1 MVHVMAVLWPTKLS
15 KHVFFQNCTKYLN
28 GVNDVLSES
37 TSKMTYVTHFHDVST
52 NFCKQ
57 IHWCKNTVLGDGF
70 AIELIS
76 LEVNQEYPLDYSEHI
91 ESTLIN
97 DIWIVSILNLTPNW
111 QFNTRKSTVQL
122 LDQTP

>member
-1 MVHVMAVLWPTKLS
+1 MSYQRVRQRWRMWHTFMTLAPIS
-15 KHVFFQNCTKYLN
+15 
-28 GVNDVLSES
+28 VNKFTDA
-37 TSKMTYVTHFHDVST
+37 
-52 NFCKQ
+52 
-57 IHWCKNTVLGDGF
+57 KNTVLGDGF